1 MANLVLHCGASKIE
15 RGALAT
21 VPTPAPTES
30 WFPIPHT
37 ALIEKVEQ
45 TLTATRMRVISEAH
59 GLSADG
65 LRYFGLMEVA
75 NCQETQDYAYVLGL
89 RNSHDKRFPAGL
101 AVGASVFVCDNLSFS
116 GEIKIARKH
125 TRHIVRD
132 LPQLV
137 SGAVGQLA
145 ERWHEQARRIDAYRS
160 HEIGDKQAHD
170 LIVRALDAQA
180 VTVTQI
186 PRILTEWRTPRHP
199 EFAVDGKTAWRL
211 FNAVTEAAKGCGL
224 WSLPARTQALHA
236 LLDSEVGLFGRN

>member
-1 MANLVLHCGASKIE
+1 
-15 RGALAT
+15 
-21 VPTPAPTES
+21 
-30 WFPIPHT
+30 
-37 ALIEKVEQ
+37 
-45 TLTATRMRVISEAH
+45 
-59 GLSADG
+59 
-65 LRYFGLMEVA
+65 MEVA

-132 LPQLV
+132 LPELV

-170 LIVRALDAQA
+170 LIVRALDGPGCHRHADPPHPHRVAHPAAPGVRGGRQNGVA
-180 VTVTQI
+180 SFQRRHRSGQGQRPLELACPHAGAPCLARLGSRVVRSQLTPALQSKRP
-186 PRILTEWRTPRHP
+186 PR
-199 EFAVDGKTAWRL
+199 V
-211 FNAVTEAAKGCGL
+211 EATRRPGFYNTTSSQKIAAHDYRPDR
-224 WSLPARTQALHA
+224 SLA
-236 LLDSEVGLFGRN
+236 S